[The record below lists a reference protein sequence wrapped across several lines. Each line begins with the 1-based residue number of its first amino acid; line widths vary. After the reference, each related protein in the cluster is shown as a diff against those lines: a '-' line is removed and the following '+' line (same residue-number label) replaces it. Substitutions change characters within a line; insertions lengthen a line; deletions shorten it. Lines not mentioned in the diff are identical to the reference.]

1 MLRECKQSSTE
12 PENIGCH
19 DGKIE
24 EVGKWFAKQEKQ
36 RSSETMPETLVQACG
51 RRTESVWKSENFP
64 F

>member
-19 DGKIE
+19 NGKIE

-36 RSSETMPETLVQACG
+36 RSSETMPETLVQASG
-51 RRTESVWKSENFP
+51 RRTESV
-64 F
+64 